1 MHAHVPHL
9 LMPLISL
16 SVKDIKPRTSRER
29 NANLLTVSTF
39 SEIYIWIN
47 RGFCKNAIPFALLIT
62 IQYGNKREKRIY
74 GNWTGIINREKAGII
89 PRNNKYILKSS
100 VLILCIQCTFFF
112 LKNCESQTKWFP
124 LCTWHRTQLVIS
136 EYPWETRAF
145 LMDVNAFS
153 IFQ

>member
-47 RGFCKNAIPFALLIT
+47 RGFCKMQFHLLFWSQFNMEI
-62 IQYGNKREKRIY
+62 KEKKRIY
-74 GNWTGIINREKAGII
+74 GNWTGIINRKKAGII

-112 LKNCESQTKWFP
+112 FFFSL
-124 LCTWHRTQLVIS
+124 RTVKAK
-136 EYPWETRAF
+136 PNDF
-145 LMDVNAFS
+145 LYAPGTGHN
-153 IFQ
+153 